1 MSVVVTGGLGF
12 IGSHLVDLL
21 LTLDY
26 KVTVIDDARS
36 SRVTKAELWPHDDR
50 VAVLNA
56 DCSYVR
62 RLPTWVEPEAV
73 FHLASPVGP
82 VGVLDQVGRIT
93 HDVIEGASVAADW
106 ASRARVPLVFVS
118 TSEVYGGGDRGL
130 CAETMPRIVEAGAW
144 ARLEY
149 QTAKLAAEVMLLNR
163 PQVDVR
169 IIRPFNVA
177 GPRQSPAGGFV
188 LPRFIAQGLAGQPL
202 TVYAPGSQ
210 RRALTHV
217 ADIVDGIWRAWS
229 RGTANRDYNLGN
241 PGNTCSMMQLAEEVA
256 AATGA
261 PGVEV
266 VDPTRLHGEEFRE
279 AAEKFP
285 DATRAMSEL
294 GWSPS
299 RSRADIIAETIEWA
313 R

>member
-1 MSVVVTGGLGF
+1 VSVVVTGGLGF
-12 IGSHLVDLL
+12 IGSHLVDRLL
-21 LTLDY
+21 DEGMD
-26 KVTVIDDARS
+26 VFIVDDCRS
-36 SRVTKAELWPHDDR
+36 TRQRATELWPSENR
-50 VAVLNA
+50 VQFSMA
-56 DCSYVR
+56 DVR
-62 RLPTWVEPEAV
+62 DVAELPVIPEVV

-82 VGVLDQVGRIT
+82 VGVLSEAGRIT
-93 HDVIEGASVAADW
+93 RDVVEGAMVAADW
-106 ASRARVPLVFVS
+106 AARARVPLIYVS

-130 CAETMPRIVEAGAW
+130 CSETMPRIVEAGAW

-163 PQVDVR
+163 TDVAVR

-210 RRALTHV
+210 KRALTHV
-217 ADIVDGIWRAWS
+217 ADIVDGIWRAW
-229 RGTANRDYNLGN
+229 RCGQPNRDYNLGN
-241 PGNTCSMMQLAEEVA
+241 PGNTCSIMQLAEEVA

-261 PGVEV
+261 PGIEV
-266 VDPTRLHGEEFRE
+266 VDPTRLHGDEFRE

-285 DATRAMSEL
+285 DATRAITEL
-294 GWSPS
+294 GWSPQ
-299 RSRADIIAETIEWA
+299 RSRADIIAETVAWA